1 MMYQDSVEEQRY
13 LTNVRREKEAFEQLI
28 RTKAV
33 SGFEFFAKFFNS
45 PDNGTLQRGSP
56 SQS

>member
-13 LTNVRREKEAFEQLI
+13 LSNVRREKEAFEQLI

-33 SGFEFFAKFFNS
+33 KQNLKIILTHSV
-45 PDNGTLQRGSP
+45 DNGAV
-56 SQS
+56 